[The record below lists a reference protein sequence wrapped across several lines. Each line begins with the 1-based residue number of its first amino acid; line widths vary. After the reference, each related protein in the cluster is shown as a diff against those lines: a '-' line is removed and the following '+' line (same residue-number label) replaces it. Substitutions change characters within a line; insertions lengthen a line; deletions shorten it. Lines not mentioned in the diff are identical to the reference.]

1 MAGTSGHAR
10 SPPTPTPIHE
20 LQAHNVHCA
29 GGEREDI
36 AIAAAA
42 AAAGEDGEGAGAGAG
57 AHRPRVNRA
66 AIREEVSGILAEQAE
81 TELGDAIRDAIDAIE
96 LGTYTEQEQ
105 GGGAAARRG
114 SAGTHSGDDADA
126 RHGDDEDDDNDN
138 DSEEEHWD
146 NLFKL

>member
-1 MAGTSGHAR
+1 MPALLVNNDGVKGDALG
-10 SPPTPTPIHE
+10 I
-20 LQAHNVHCA
+20 
-29 GGEREDI
+29 GFGEVSRLDNR
-36 AIAAAA
+36 
-42 AAAGEDGEGAGAGAG
+42 AGAG